1 MQDVERL
8 SESEALV
15 LAGLLRQMIR
25 ADGRF
30 TTEERQA
37 LSHVALEIAVGPPPA
52 DAIGEV
58 ALYALMDRAAQKF
71 ATDGALRAAA
81 STVTRPEI
89 RAAIHAMLFEVAA
102 SDTITVN
109 EAQVLDWLA
118 ETWELEAPRDLEGEK
133 TDVG

>member
-37 LSHVALEIAVGPPPA
+37 LAHVALEIAVEPA
-52 DAIGEV
+52 STGAIGEV
-58 ALYALMDRAAQKF
+58 ALYALMDEAAQKF
-71 ATDGALRAAA
+71 ATDDALRAAA
-81 STVTRPEI
+81 STVTRPET